1 MPAAFPCGRGARS
14 PAEAAGK
21 LRGVQ
26 ALLDLARSS
35 GASDRHLR
43 PLWSQWLR
51 GERLEL
57 GERGPTPPRRL
68 GEQLPELQARLDA
81 LAKVRSE
88 HPSADGST
96 RLLVELADGATV
108 ESVLLAREALC
119 ISTQVGCAVACRF
132 CKTGEGGLL
141 RQLSAAEMLAQVA
154 LARAR
159 AKVRRIVLMGMGEPA
174 HNLENVLEAL
184 VWLGG
189 PAELAHK
196 QLVFSTVGDPA
207 VFERLLAHPVRPA
220 LALSLHTTDATLRAE
235 LLPRAPKVEPA
246 ELLRAACD
254 YADAVT
260 WPLQVQWTLLEGV
273 NDSDA
278 EIERLAELLR
288 GRRAML
294 NLIPWNQVEGF
305 DFRRPDPL
313 RARDMVR
320 ALKAAG
326 VFATIRRSGGQ
337 DVEGACGQLRARSL
351 PAGRRTRAKSNEPE
365 VTD

>member
-1 MPAAFPCGRGARS
+1 MQGLVDFARS
-14 PAEAAGK
+14 T
-21 LRGVQ
+21 
-26 ALLDLARSS
+26 
-35 GASDRHLR
+35 GASDLHLR

-51 GERLEL
+51 GEPLSAADAHV
-57 GERGPTPPRRL
+57 TPPRATL
-68 GEQLPELQARLDA
+68 EALPELAARLA
-81 LAKVRSE
+81 AIARVRSE

-119 ISTQVGCAVACRF
+119 ISTQVGCAVGCRF

-141 RQLSAAEMLAQVA
+141 RQLGSHELLAQVA

-159 AKVRRIVLMGMGEPA
+159 QSVKRIVLMGMGEPM

-184 VWLGG
+184 TWLGG
-189 PAELAHK
+189 PGRIAHK
-196 QLVFSTVGDPA
+196 NIVFSTVGEPR
-207 VFERLLAHPVRPA
+207 VFERLLAHSVRPA
-220 LALSLHTTDATLRAE
+220 LALSLHTTDAALREE
-235 LLPRAPKVEPA
+235 LLPRAPRIEPS
-246 ELLRAACD
+246 ELLARACD
-254 YADAVT
+254 YADRVT

-278 EIERLAELLR
+278 EVARLVELLR

-294 NLIPWNQVEGF
+294 NLIPWNPLEGF
-305 DFRRPDPL
+305 GFTRPDPL

-320 ALKAAG
+320 ALKAGG

-351 PAGRRTRAKSNEPE
+351 PAKRRPSAT
-365 VTD
+365 

>member
-1 MPAAFPCGRGARS
+1 M
-14 PAEAAGK
+14 
-21 LRGVQ
+21 
-26 ALLDLARSS
+26 
-35 GASDRHLR
+35 
-43 PLWSQWLR
+43 QWLG
-51 GERLEL
+51 GERLRI
-57 GERGPTPPRRL
+57 GERGLTPPKRL
-68 GEQLPELQARLDA
+68 GDLLPELQARLDA

-96 RLLVELADGATV
+96 RLLVELPDGATV

-119 ISTQVGCAVACRF
+119 ISTQVGCAVGCRF

-141 RQLSAAEMLAQVA
+141 RQLSTAEMLAQVA

-184 VWLGG
+184 TWLGG
-189 PAELAHK
+189 PGELPHK
-196 QLVFSTVGDPA
+196 QLVFSTVGDPQ
-207 VFERLLAHPVRPA
+207 VFERLLAHSVRPS
-220 LALSLHTTDATLRAE
+220 LALSLHTTDGALRAE
-235 LLPRAPKVEPA
+235 LLPRAPKIEPA

-254 YADAVT
+254 YSDAVT

-278 EIERLAELLR
+278 EVERLAELLR

-305 DFRRPDPL
+305 DFRDPI
-313 RARDMVR
+313 RCVR
-320 ALKAAG
+320 A
-326 VFATIRRSGGQ
+326 TWCER
-337 DVEGACGQLRARSL
+337 
-351 PAGRRTRAKSNEPE
+351 
-365 VTD
+365 